1 MGMSTRVLVSDLLS
15 RLGATR
21 RERLAVPVSISLTQA
36 TVDADAAADLTLAGI
51 GDGVLVRGTASV
63 TVDYRCNRCLAEF
76 SELVEVSIDQVF
88 RTEPEDTD
96 GEMRI
101 DSMGWID
108 VGVPVHD
115 EIALALPPVP
125 LCRPEC
131 RGLCPECGT
140 DLNTEPCAGHGDAS
154 SSPFAALEHLFDS

>member
-1 MGMSTRVLVSDLLS
+1 MDVSTRVLVSDLLS

-21 RERLAVPVSISLTQA
+21 RERLAVPVLISLTQA
-36 TVDADAAADLTLAGI
+36 TVDADADADLTIVGI
-51 GDGVLVRGTASV
+51 GDGVIVRGTASV
-63 TVDYRCNRCLAEF
+63 TVGYRCNRCLTEW
-76 SELVEVSIDQVF
+76 SEVVEVAIDQVF
-88 RTEPEDTD
+88 RTDPEDAD
-96 GEMRI
+96 GEMQI
-101 DSMGWID
+101 DSVGWID

-115 EIALALPPVP
+115 EIALALPAVP
-125 LCRPEC
+125 LCTPEC